1 MFFYATLPW
10 TDTFIFVEMEGKDK
24 GNIIGN
30 ILGNN
35 RKAQM
40 AFYDDYAKMLYAT
53 CFRILGNREE
63 AEEAMQD
70 SFLKIFESIG
80 TQYVENGALE
90 AWMRRIASHTAIDY
104 LRRSKPEWDFLS
116 EDLPDEPEADV
127 DETFLDRS
135 VDEIKAAMNRLAEGY
150 RVVLSLYLF
159 EGYDMEEIA
168 SILKIRPASVRSQY
182 LRAKRKLLEIISNK

>member
-24 GNIIGN
+24 GNIVGN

-70 SFLKIFESIG
+70 SLPSMSENRFL
-80 TQYVENGALE
+80 
-90 AWMRRIASHTAIDY
+90 
-104 LRRSKPEWDFLS
+104 
-116 EDLPDEPEADV
+116 
-127 DETFLDRS
+127 
-135 VDEIKAAMNRLAEGY
+135 
-150 RVVLSLYLF
+150 
-159 EGYDMEEIA
+159 
-168 SILKIRPASVRSQY
+168 
-182 LRAKRKLLEIISNK
+182 

>member
-1 MFFYATLPW
+1 
-10 TDTFIFVEMEGKDK
+10 MEGKDK
-24 GNIIGN
+24 GNIVGN

-80 TQYVENGALE
+80 TQYVENGTLE

>member
-1 MFFYATLPW
+1 M
-10 TDTFIFVEMEGKDK
+10 
-24 GNIIGN
+24 
-30 ILGNN
+30 
-35 RKAQM
+35 
-40 AFYDDYAKMLYAT
+40 
-53 CFRILGNREE
+53 
-63 AEEAMQD
+63 
-70 SFLKIFESIG
+70 
-80 TQYVENGALE
+80 
-90 AWMRRIASHTAIDY
+90 
-104 LRRSKPEWDFLS
+104 
-116 EDLPDEPEADV
+116 PDEPEADV

>member
-1 MFFYATLPW
+1 
-10 TDTFIFVEMEGKDK
+10 MEGKDK
-24 GNIIGN
+24 GNIVGN

-80 TQYVENGALE
+80 TQYVENGTLE

-135 VDEIKAAMNRLAEGY
+135 VDEIKAAMNRLAEEYPAYHWDENKGY
-150 RVVLSLYLF
+150 PTRAHREAIRMHGITPYHRKTFTLLPEQL
-159 EGYDMEEIA
+159 E
-168 SILKIRPASVRSQY
+168 LKF
-182 LRAKRKLLEIISNK
+182 

>member
-1 MFFYATLPW
+1 
-10 TDTFIFVEMEGKDK
+10 
-24 GNIIGN
+24 
-30 ILGNN
+30 
-35 RKAQM
+35 M

-80 TQYVENGALE
+80 TQYVENGTLE

-116 EDLPDEPEADV
+116 EDLPDA
-127 DETFLDRS
+127 R
-135 VDEIKAAMNRLAEGY
+135 
-150 RVVLSLYLF
+150 
-159 EGYDMEEIA
+159 
-168 SILKIRPASVRSQY
+168 
-182 LRAKRKLLEIISNK
+182 